1 MQKCPHFRTGSTVQ
15 DLLGPETARRGVVH
29 ELPVTMD
36 TNMMWW
42 LRRLCFE
49 NSRISL
55 VMTVKSALFRQV
67 LAVSARSRLLP
78 I

>member
-1 MQKCPHFRTGSTVQ
+1 MQ
-15 DLLGPETARRGVVH
+15 DLLGPETARRMVVH

-36 TNMMWW
+36 TNTMWW

-67 LAVSARSRLLP
+67 LAVSARSRPLP